1 MLAVATISWRIIMST
16 TTAVNL
22 PTGTWAIDP
31 AHSAAT
37 FSVRHLMVSKVRGRF
52 TSFSGTI
59 SVPDDPFASTV
70 EATIDVAS
78 IDTHDAGR
86 DEHLR
91 SGDFLEIDTY
101 PTITFRSTGVRGDS
115 PDDLVLVG
123 DLTIR
128 GVTRSVD
135 LALEFNGVAADPWG
149 GTRAGFSATT
159 EVSRKDFGMEWNVA
173 LETGG
178 FVVGDK
184 VKIELE
190 VEAIK
195 Q

>member
-1 MLAVATISWRIIMST
+1 MST
-16 TTAVNL
+16 KTTTVNL
-22 PTGTWAIDP
+22 PTGTWAIDL
-31 AHSAAT
+31 AHSAVS
-37 FSVRHLMVSKVRGRF
+37 FSVRHLMVSQVRGRF

-59 SVPDDPFASTV
+59 SVPEDPFASTV
-70 EATIDVAS
+70 EASIDVAS

-91 SGDFLEIDTY
+91 SGDFFEIEKY
-101 PTITFRSTGVRGDS
+101 PTITFRSTGTRGDD
-115 PDDLVLVG
+115 PEDLVLVG

-128 GVTRSVD
+128 GVTREVE
-135 LALEFNGVAADPWG
+135 LALEFNGVAGDPWG
-149 GTRAGFSATT
+149 GTRAGFSAST
-159 EVSRKDFGMEWNVA
+159 EISRKDFGMEWNVA

-178 FVVGDK
+178 VVVGDK

-190 VEAIK
+190 IEAVK

>member
-1 MLAVATISWRIIMST
+1 MST
-16 TTAVNL
+16 TTAVNV
-22 PTGTWAIDP
+22 PTGTWAIDLS
-31 AHSAAT
+31 HSAAT

-59 SVPDDPFASTV
+59 SVPDDPYASTV

-91 SGDFLEIDTY
+91 SGDFLEIDKY
-101 PTITFRSTGVRGDS
+101 PTITFRSTGVRGDV
-115 PDDLVLVG
+115 PDALVLVG

-128 GVTRSVD
+128 GVTRSVE

-149 GTRAGFSATT
+149 GTRAGFSAST
-159 EVSRKDFGMEWNVA
+159 EISRKDFGMEWNVA
-173 LETGG
+173 LEAGG